1 MFVFGCAP
9 LLQEG
14 FLDLWGTGLFVAACW
29 LFTAAAFLAVEHRLS
44 GMQAS
49 LVAAPGL

>member
-1 MFVFGCAP
+1 MDFP
-9 LLQEG
+9 LVEASGGSSLAVVG
-14 FLDLWGTGLFVAACW
+14 R